1 MIQLFRSRIAK
12 QVAVIVFAALMVI
25 FLLTSVDM
33 SAFFGGGSVGTING
47 RKVDARSY
55 ETLVSQQTQVA
66 QQNSP
71 TPLSLEDVSAI
82 RDQVWN
88 SMVQQSVLEQEYR
101 RYGLTATDAEVAAV
115 LQQNPPQ
122 DVVRSPEFQTDGQF
136 DLAKYQRWLT
146 APTSAPYVEMLA
158 AQIRE
163 QVKRNKLLTLVT
175 ADVYVPDPALWERFR
190 DQNETVRASLTAI
203 VPRNVVADSAV
214 TFTPA
219 EVEAY
224 FRAHREEF
232 SRERVAYL
240 SAVSI
245 PRVISAADSAAVRQ
259 RAEEAR
265 QEIAGGV
272 PFEEVA
278 RRESADP
285 VSAERGGDLGQWV
298 RGMFDP
304 AFDSVAFRIPLNT
317 VSEPVLSAFGY
328 HLIEVTARNGDTAS
342 GRHILYDIELS
353 GDRRDALDRRLDT
366 LDRVAAGQVNPE
378 AFDSVAGL
386 LGLEIVPVEPVQY
399 GGRALVGN
407 QLVPDAAVWAF
418 MSEVG
423 EISDVIET
431 PDAFYLF
438 RLDSLHDQRTPTL
451 AQVRSAVE
459 AAVRNEKRFEV
470 AQGIARNFIRRV
482 EEGSTPTQAASALGV
497 ANTTVGPF
505 SRVNPPLDIPE
516 VVGAAFGI
524 PVGSRSDVI
533 TTDEGLYVLQVLE
546 RTPADSTQFV
556 REIEELRSRAVMEV
570 RQARVRNF
578 LASLNDRAEVEDRRE
593 EFMRRQAQLSA
604 QALGT

>member
-12 QVAVIVFAALMVI
+12 QIAVIVFAALMVI
-25 FLLTSVDM
+25 FLLTSVDL
-33 SAFFGGGSVGTING
+33 SAFFGGGSVGSING
-47 RKVDARSY
+47 RTVDARNY
-55 ETLVSQQTQVA
+55 EALVSQQTQLA

-71 TPLSLEDVSAI
+71 TPLSLEDVTAI
-82 RDQVWN
+82 RDQVWDQL
-88 SMVQQSVLEQEYR
+88 VQQSVLEQEYR

-122 DVVRSPEFQTDGQF
+122 EVVRSPEFQTDGQF

-146 APTSAPYVEMLA
+146 APTSAPYVEALA
-158 AQIRE
+158 SQIRE
-163 QVKRNKLLTLVT
+163 QIRRNKLLTLVT

-190 DQNETVRASLTAI
+190 DQHETVRATLTAI
-203 VPRNVVADSAV
+203 VPRNVVPDSAV
-214 TFTPA
+214 RFTPA
-219 EVEAY
+219 DVEAY
-224 FRAHREEF
+224 FREHAEEF

-240 SAVSI
+240 SAVTV
-245 PRVISAADSAAVRQ
+245 PRILSAADSAAVRQ
-259 RAEEAR
+259 RAAEAR

-317 VSEPVLSAFGY
+317 VSEPVLSSFGY
-328 HLIEVTARNGDTAS
+328 HLIEVTARSGDTAS
-342 GRHILYDIELS
+342 GRHILYPIELS

-366 LDRVAAGQVNPE
+366 LDRIAAGQVNPE
-378 AFDSVAGL
+378 AFDSVAAL
-386 LGLEIVPVEPVQY
+386 LGLEIVPAEPVQY
-399 GGRALVGN
+399 GGRAQVGS

-418 MSEVG
+418 LSEVG

-451 AQVRSAVE
+451 AQVRGAVE

-470 AQGIARNFIRRV
+470 AQGIARNFLRRV
-482 EEGSTPTQAASALGV
+482 QEGSTPAQAASALGV

-505 SRVNPPLDIPE
+505 ARVNPPLDIPE
-516 VVGAAFGI
+516 VVGAAFGV
-524 PVGSRSDVI
+524 PVGGRSDVI
-533 TTDEGLYVLQVLE
+533 TTDEGLYVIGVLE
-546 RTPADSTQFV
+546 RTPADSAQFV
-556 REIEELRSRAVMEV
+556 RELEELRGRAVMEV

-578 LASLNDRAEVEDRRE
+578 LASLSERAEVEDRRE
-593 EFMRRQAQLSA
+593 EFLRRQAQLSA

>member
-1 MIQLFRSRIAK
+1 MIQIFRSRIAK

-25 FLLTSVDM
+25 FLLTSVDL
-33 SAFFGGGSVGTING
+33 SAFFGSGSVGTING
-47 RKVDARSY
+47 RKIDARDY
-55 ETLVSQQTQVA
+55 EALVSQQTQLA

-71 TPLSLEDVSAI
+71 QPLSLEDVAQI
-82 RDQVWN
+82 RNQVWDQL
-88 SMVQQSVLEQEYR
+88 VQQSVLEREYR

-122 DVVRSPEFQTDGQF
+122 AVIQSPEFQTDGQF

-146 APTSAPYVEMLA
+146 APTSAPYIEALA
-158 AQIRE
+158 SQIRE
-163 QVKRNKLLTLVT
+163 QVRRNKLLTLVT
-175 ADVYVPDPALWERFR
+175 ADVYVPDPALWERYR
-190 DQNETVRASLTAI
+190 DQNETVRATLTAI

-214 TFTPA
+214 SFTPA

-224 FRAHREEF
+224 FRAHQDEF
-232 SRERVAYL
+232 SRERVAFL
-240 SAVSI
+240 SAVKI
-245 PRVISAADSAAVRQ
+245 PRVISSEDTAAVRQ

-298 RGMFDP
+298 KGMFDP
-304 AFDSVAFRIPLNT
+304 AFDSVAFSIPLNT

-328 HLIEVTARNGDTAS
+328 HLIEVTERRADTAR
-342 GRHILYDIELS
+342 GRHILYTIELS

-366 LDRVAAGQVNPE
+366 LDRLAAGQVNPA
-378 AFDSVAGL
+378 AFDSVATL
-386 LGLEIVPVEPVQY
+386 LGLEVVKAEPLQY
-399 GGRALVGN
+399 GGRPLVGN
-407 QLVPDAAVWAF
+407 QLVPDAGVWAF
-418 MSEVG
+418 QSEVG

-459 AAVRNEKRFEV
+459 AAVRDKKRFEV
-470 AQGIARNFIRRV
+470 AQGIAQNFLKRV
-482 EEGSTPTQAASALGV
+482 NEGSTPAQAASALGI
-497 ANTTVGPF
+497 ASTTVGPF
-505 SRVNPPLDIPE
+505 TRVNPPLDIPE
-516 VVGAAFGI
+516 VVGAAFGV
-524 PVGSRSDVI
+524 PVGQRSGVI
-533 TTDEGLYVLQVLE
+533 TTEEGLYVIGVLE
-546 RTPADSTQFV
+546 RTPADSAQFV
-556 REIEELRSRAVMEV
+556 QQMDDLRARAVMEV
-570 RQARVRNF
+570 RQARVRNY
-578 LASLNDRAEVEDRRE
+578 LTSLSERADVEDRRE
-593 EFMRRQAQLSA
+593 EFMRRQSQLSA

>member
-224 FRAHREEF
+224 FQAHREEF

-399 GGRALVGN
+399 GGRAQVGN
-407 QLVPDAAVWAF
+407 QVVPDAGVWAF

>member
-1 MIQLFRSRIAK
+1 MIQLFRSRVAK
-12 QVAVIVFAALMVI
+12 QIAVIVFAALMVI

-33 SAFFGGGSVGTING
+33 SAFFGSGSVGTING
-47 RKVDARSY
+47 RKVDARNY
-55 ETLVSQQTQVA
+55 ETLVSQQTQIA

-71 TPLSLEDVSAI
+71 TPLSLEDVTAI
-82 RDQVWN
+82 RNQVWEQL
-88 SMVQQSVLEQEYR
+88 VQQSVLEEEYR
-101 RYGLTATDAEVAAV
+101 RYGLTATDAEVAAA
-115 LQQNPPQ
+115 LQQSPPQ

-163 QVKRNKLLTLVT
+163 QIKRNKLLTLVT

-190 DQNETVRASLTAI
+190 DQHETVRASLTAI
-203 VPRNVVADSAV
+203 VPRNVVPDSAV
-214 TFTPA
+214 SFTPA
-219 EVEAY
+219 DVEAY
-224 FRAHREEF
+224 FRDHPDEF

-240 SAVSI
+240 SALSI

-342 GRHILYDIELS
+342 GRHILYEIGLS

-366 LDRVAAGQVNPE
+366 LDRIAAGQVNPE

-386 LGLEIVPVEPVQY
+386 LELEIVAAEPVQY
-399 GGRALVGN
+399 GGRAQVGN
-407 QLVPDAAVWAF
+407 QLVPDAGVWAF

-423 EISDVIET
+423 EISEVIET

-482 EEGSTPTQAASALGV
+482 EEGSTPTQAANALGI

-505 SRVNPPLDIPE
+505 TRVNPPLDIPE
-516 VVGAAFGI
+516 VVGAAFGV
-524 PVGSRSDVI
+524 PVGERSDVI
-533 TTDEGLYVLQVLE
+533 TTDEGLYVIKVLE
-546 RTPADSTQFV
+546 RTPADSAQFV
-556 REIEELRSRAVMEV
+556 RELDELRGRAVMEV

-578 LASLNDRAEVEDRRE
+578 LASLSDRAEVEDRRE